1 MIIADDI
8 RLPRVDELPPNLATM
23 IVGKVLAEAY
33 REAIDAPLPECL
45 AQVLREL
52 EEREALD
59 RQRP

>member
-33 REAIDAPLPECL
+33 REAVDAPLPECL
-45 AQVLREL
+45 AQV
-52 EEREALD
+52 
-59 RQRP
+59 RPQTPR